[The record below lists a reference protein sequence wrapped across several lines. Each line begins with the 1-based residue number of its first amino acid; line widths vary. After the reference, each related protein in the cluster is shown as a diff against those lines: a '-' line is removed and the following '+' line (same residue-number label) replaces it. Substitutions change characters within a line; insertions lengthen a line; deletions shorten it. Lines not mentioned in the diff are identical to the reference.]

1 MPHDAYFDPRKLPE
15 GATLPPWLEEVALYF
30 LTDIYTIMMTRA
42 EVEAQQ
48 GHPITDEAWRS
59 LGSKGGSNWGAPF
72 FRIKAANAEALDL
85 AADPAE

>member
-30 LTDIYTIMMTRA
+30 LTSEYTIMMTRA

-48 GHPITDEAWRS
+48 GPMSDHDWQS
-59 LGSKGGSNWGAPF
+59 LGSHGGSNWGAPF
-72 FRIKAANAEALDL
+72 FRIKAANVEALDL
-85 AADPAE
+85 ASDPSE